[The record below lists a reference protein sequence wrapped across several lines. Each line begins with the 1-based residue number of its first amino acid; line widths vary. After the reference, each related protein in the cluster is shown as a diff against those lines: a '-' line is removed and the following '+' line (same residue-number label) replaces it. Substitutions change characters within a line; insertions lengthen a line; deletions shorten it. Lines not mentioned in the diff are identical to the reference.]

1 MMSNRPKPDR
11 NHQARNHQMNDTR
24 LSELFLAYRDACP
37 DPEPGVNFM
46 PQMWA
51 KIEARENSTNWFGRI
66 AKTLVTAA
74 LATSVVLALLIS
86 FSSQPGASFL
96 NGSFVEAVAL
106 ENASTLEPF
115 HLDRIAAA
123 ELDRQ

>member
-1 MMSNRPKPDR
+1 MSNRPGPDQTPDQTPDR
-11 NHQARNHQMNDTR
+11 KNDAR

-51 KIEARENSTNWFGRI
+51 KIEARETSTNWFGRI

-74 LATSVVLALLIS
+74 LAASAVLALLIS
-86 FSSQPGASFL
+86 SSSQPGAFFL

-115 HLDRIAAA
+115 HLDRTAAA
-123 ELDRQ
+123 EMDRQ